1 MKSATQSNST
11 IASWFANLKVGRKF
25 SVAFTVVGAVTAVTS
40 LLNLQQLRA
49 LHEEASTVTDRW
61 VPAIT
66 ASSDLQRAVAVY
78 RTDAFEFVLSVD
90 TLRRSRAR
98 VATARSEVAT
108 ARAILQ
114 QRLTTPDAAKQLDA
128 FDRAW
133 TGFSVTTDAAVDAS
147 EKGRRNDASLMVAQA
162 VPMAEGAYEVL
173 EQMVQSER
181 TATAAVGV
189 RATAAYDR
197 AFWVSL
203 GSLALCVAVC
213 LVAATMMTRAVV
225 RPIQAVVARAD
236 RLRANCIA
244 GIERI
249 AAGMARGDLSGT
261 LEATTEPLDIDTTDE
276 LGDLARTVNGIIG
289 TCQASITSLN
299 AAQRSVIAIV
309 EESAS
314 LNAAA
319 EGGDLSR
326 RAATDRHHGSYRDLA
341 LGINRVMDA
350 VSVPLREASTVLQ
363 RIADRDLTARMSGT
377 YHGEYV
383 ALQDALNAAVT
394 NLDQALD
401 DVASAAEQVAG
412 AGTEISVGSD
422 ALAYGAADQAAS
434 LEQTTSSLTELS
446 SMARLNAQHASDARA
461 LAGRAR
467 EIATEGVAEM
477 TELSTAMV
485 LITKSSGDTAKIV
498 RTIDEIAFQT
508 NLLAL
513 NAAVEAAR
521 AGDAG
526 RGFAVVA
533 EEVRSLAIRSAEAA
547 KSTAVLIEESV
558 KHAQTGNRLNGVV
571 QAKLVEING
580 QVQSLSAVIGE
591 IASTSE
597 QQAQGVDQLTS
608 AASQMNSTTQSVA
621 SNAEEAASAAVEL
634 SSQARTMQDLVQ
646 SFVISSSRS
655 QRPSAKPAKSTKAVK
670 PVKPTANLSFKSA
683 GKPTVKPAAK
693 SLAARAE
700 ALIPLDDDDDN
711 FDDDAILSVF

>member
-1 MKSATQSNST
+1 VTLLSHNST
-11 IASWFANLKVGRKF
+11 MSWFANQKVGRKF
-25 SVAFTVVGAVTAVTS
+25 SVAFTAVAAVSAITA
-40 LLNLQQLRA
+40 LLNLQQLRT
-49 LHEEASTVTDRW
+49 LHEQASSVNERW

-66 ASSDLQRAVAVY
+66 ASSDLQRAVAAY

-90 TLRRSRAR
+90 TLRRSRTR
-98 VATARSEVAT
+98 VASSRREVAA

-114 QRLTTPDAAKQLDA
+114 QQLTTSDAEKELEA

-133 TGFSVTTDAAVDAS
+133 IGFSVTTDAAVDAS
-147 EKGRRNDASLMVAQA
+147 EKGRGRDAALMVAQA
-162 VPMAEGAYEVL
+162 APMAEGAYVVVER
-173 EQMVQSER
+173 MVQSVR
-181 TATAAVGV
+181 TTTAAAGR
-189 RATAAYDR
+189 RAAAAYDR

-203 GSLALCVAVC
+203 GSLAICILVCV
-213 LVAATMMTRAVV
+213 VAATMITRAVV
-225 RPIQAVVARAD
+225 RPIESVVSRAE
-236 RLRANCIA
+236 RLRANCIS

-249 AAGMARGDLSGT
+249 AAGMARGDLTGT
-261 LEATTEPLDIDTTDE
+261 LEATTTPLDIDTPDE
-276 LGDLARTVNGIIG
+276 LGDLARTVNDIIG
-289 TCQASITSLN
+289 TCQASISSLN

-314 LNAAA
+314 LNDAA
-319 EGGDLSR
+319 ESGDLSR
-326 RAATDRHHGSYRDLA
+326 RADADRHQGSYGDLA

-350 VSVPLREASTVLQ
+350 VSVPLREASDVLQ
-363 RIADRDLTARMSGT
+363 RIAARDLTARMSGT
-377 YHGEYV
+377 FRGEYI

-401 DVASAAEQVAG
+401 EVASAAEQVSG
-412 AGTEISVGSD
+412 AGTEISAGSD

-434 LEQTTSSLTELS
+434 LEETTSSLTELS
-446 SMARLNAQHASDARA
+446 SMARLNAQHAADARA

-467 EIATEGVAEM
+467 EIATEGVTEM
-477 TELSTAMV
+477 TELSTAME

-547 KSTAVLIEESV
+547 KNTAVLIEESV
-558 KHAQTGNRLNGVV
+558 KHARTGSRLNGVV

-591 IASTSE
+591 IANTSE
-597 QQAQGVDQLTS
+597 QQAQGVDQLTA

-655 QRPSAKPAKSTKAVK
+655 HRQSAKTPK
-670 PVKPTANLSFKSA
+670 PRK
-683 GKPTVKPAAK
+683 
-693 SLAARAE
+693 AARSA
-700 ALIPLDDDDDN
+700 A
-711 FDDDAILSVF
+711 